1 MPKVHEG
8 LKFPGVPRHGGKYY
22 ALCDW
27 RIKAAVE
34 ACRLLLPQFHPAW
47 LRWSHE
53 LGKQMQNKFRDVML
67 PLRLPPSKQMV
78 SKELACFKEPSFV
91 VPEHLGQSERRA
103 HSAGYQPEAVR
114 HCIEIALVTRVKEAK
129 GWGPRLRARHNR
141 FGWTKVPS
149 RVRGCG
155 CHPLQLPY
163 VS

>member
-1 MPKVHEG
+1 MHDVLRMPKMHEG
-8 LKFPGVPRHGGKYY
+8 LKFFGMPRHGRKNY

-91 VPEHLGQSERRA
+91 FPEHLGQGERRA
-103 HSAGYQPEAVR
+103 DSASYQPKAVR
-114 HCIEIALVTRVKEAK
+114 HSIEIALVTRV
-129 GWGPRLRARHNR
+129 
-141 FGWTKVPS
+141 
-149 RVRGCG
+149 
-155 CHPLQLPY
+155 Q
-163 VS
+163 